1 MREITYIKPVSANT
15 GSIPKMMMVMV
26 MVVVM
31 VLVVVTV
38 VIIIFSNT

>member
-1 MREITYIKPVSANT
+1 LREITYIKPVSADT

-26 MVVVM
+26 VVM
-31 VLVVVTV
+31 AVVVVTV